1 MFPPGRR
8 SAILEW
14 MSVRDTERVEKAL
27 REAERR
33 AVSGAAMARFPEI
46 LGDDLVFTWDEG
58 GPEQAGMKPFE
69 IRLGSRVLW
78 REVLAYECA
87 TRFVDMAAVLA
98 RRYGRRARDLS
109 PTRASMLFLL
119 GDSALSGR
127 LIDAAR
133 ARLRAGW
140 EVGPDSR

>member
-1 MFPPGRR
+1 M
-8 SAILEW
+8 
-14 MSVRDTERVEKAL
+14 RDTERVERAL

-33 AVSGAAMARFPEI
+33 AISGTATARFPDI
-46 LGDDLVFTWDEG
+46 LGDTLVFTWDEG

-87 TRFVDMAAVLA
+87 TRFADMAAILA

-109 PTRASMLFLL
+109 PTPASMVFLL
-119 GDSALSGR
+119 GDSSWTSR
-127 LIDAAR
+127 LVDAAR
-133 ARLRAGW
+133 GRLRAGW
-140 EVGPDSR
+140 QIGG